1 MKRLPCN
8 VASED
13 RAEPI
18 LVHVLEAVK
27 ASGRRITRPLKEV
40 IAQLARSNAPL
51 GAYEIRDALKE
62 QGKRVD
68 VVTVYRI
75 LSELEA
81 SGLAHKVAGKRDGYV
96 LCTISRAEP
105 HPSMHLVCS
114 SCGCAEEVPVP
125 RSALGE
131 ILTQAGRH
139 GFETALAAVSLS
151 GLCTHCR

>member
-1 MKRLPCN
+1 MVRLPCN
-8 VASED
+8 IASED
-13 RAEPI
+13 RVEPI
-18 LVHVLEAVK
+18 LGHALETMK
-27 ASGRRITRPLKEV
+27 AAGRRLTRPLRLV
-40 IAQLARSNAPL
+40 IETLARSNAPL
-51 GAYEIRDALKE
+51 GAYEIRDTLKD
-62 QGKRVD
+62 QGKSVD

-75 LSELEA
+75 LSELEET
-81 SGLAHKVAGKRDGYV
+81 GLAHKVAGKKDGYV

-105 HPSMHLVCS
+105 HPAMHLVCS

-139 GFETALAAVSLS
+139 GFETELAAVSLS